1 MAFRKN
7 KKFIDPRYFMD
18 EKTDIIKEAYD
29 PTNPRALSGLE
40 KSMDAAEAERTL
52 KEEFEDEV
60 AEMASYFDVEASVE
74 VDDDFGQ
81 EPPPPDRNDNR
92 VLDCQDGVTGVDQDG
107 VTYDPC
113 KEIED
118 EQELKRQE
126 LEVRSSWIVVNL
138 PAGEQGIYHD
148 IEEMYQDLRK
158 KTGY

>member
-1 MAFRKN
+1 MKKLFENWRKHLN
-7 KKFIDPRYFMD
+7 EIGPSP
-18 EKTDIIKEAYD
+18 EHQKTLDRAQRGYD
-29 PTNPRALSGLE
+29 KTFA
-40 KSMDAAEAERTL
+40 AAEAERTL
-52 KEEFEDEV
+52 KEELEDEV
-60 AEMASYFDVEASVE
+60 AEMAEYFDVEASVE

-138 PAGEQGIYHD
+138 PSGEQGIYHD